1 GTSPVRLLVIDTDSA
16 LEQVDTL
23 RSVYPGAPATGLNV
37 HTSDLDAALR
47 HPAIAVRQLGL
58 DALGGACRTCSLRAV
73 CGGGYYPHRYR
84 AGRGFANPSVYC
96 PDLMALIRHIRN
108 RVRADVEAP
117 RRRSARTGEKGPG

>member
-1 GTSPVRLLVIDTDSA
+1 MGTSPVRLLVIDTDSA

-58 DALGGACRTCSLRAV
+58 DALGGACRPCSLRAV
-73 CGGGYYPHRYR
+73 CGEATTRTATGR
-84 AGRGFANPSVYC
+84 AGGSPTPPST
-96 PDLMALIRHIRN
+96 
-108 RVRADVEAP
+108 AP
-117 RRRSARTGEKGPG
+117 TSWR